1 MVKVI
6 LINFPT
12 PSNEEDAKTILRNMM
27 FSKYILPQT
36 KFIRYIIS
44 RIISLCSYKKS
55 WKKYQQIPK
64 SEIKELSLAIKKTL
78 EKKGINIL
86 NYYLFSGQS
95 LKEIVEDEIKNGND
109 ELLLVPLFP
118 HKNYCT
124 NGEIIEVQEL
134 FQDKIEVLDN
144 WCERDEFVNYWTQLI
159 KPTIAKESEVE
170 KPFIIFS
177 AHSIPQFFEEKM
189 SPKYSELLI
198 NSATKI
204 ANKLDCDFDVAFQSA
219 NGKGKWLEPNL
230 ETLITKYYKEMKHI
244 LIVPYSFFC
253 ENLETYYDLDLKLK
267 TELNSTHPTINIERT
282 KFDNSIT
289 TNFILNAISSRVMNN
304 LY

>member
-12 PSNEEDAKTILRNMM
+12 PSNEEDAKSILRNMM

-36 KFIRYIIS
+36 KFIRYILS

-78 EKKGINIL
+78 EKKGINTL

-144 WCERDEFVNYWTQLI
+144 WCETDEFVNYWTQLI
-159 KPTIAKESEVE
+159 KPTIAKER
-170 KPFIIFS
+170 IFL
-177 AHSIPQFFEEKM
+177 M
-189 SPKYSELLI
+189 
-198 NSATKI
+198 
-204 ANKLDCDFDVAFQSA
+204 
-219 NGKGKWLEPNL
+219 
-230 ETLITKYYKEMKHI
+230 
-244 LIVPYSFFC
+244 
-253 ENLETYYDLDLKLK
+253 
-267 TELNSTHPTINIERT
+267 
-282 KFDNSIT
+282 
-289 TNFILNAISSRVMNN
+289 
-304 LY
+304 